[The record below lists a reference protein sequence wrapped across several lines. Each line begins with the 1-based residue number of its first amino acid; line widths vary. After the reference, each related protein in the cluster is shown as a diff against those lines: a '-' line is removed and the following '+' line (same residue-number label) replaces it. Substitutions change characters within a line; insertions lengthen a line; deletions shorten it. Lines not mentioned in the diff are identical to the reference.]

1 MKFAWSHTKDDS
13 WNYIL
18 YMGQSRV
25 DVEYYSVAYF
35 NHVTALQVLKRRT
48 STKGGARTCC
58 VNMHGIHEQR
68 STVSDLL

>member
-1 MKFAWSHTKDDS
+1 
-13 WNYIL
+13 
-18 YMGQSRV
+18 MGQSRV

-35 NHVTALQVLKRRT
+35 NHVTALQVLKRRI